1 MNITQENVDALNAVL
16 KVEVEEKDYADKVNQ
31 FLKKQQKTAAMQGF
45 RPGKVPFGLIKK
57 MYGVNAKVEEIQKVI
72 NEGIFKYIEDEKLDV
87 LGQPLP
93 KEDEQQ
99 IDWSAQKE
107 FTFQYELGLSPEINV
122 KLTANKKFTSYDI
135 QPDENLIDKYVEEI
149 TMRYGT
155 VGTGDIVEEK
165 DIVVADIAELENGEL
180 KEGGLAKLANVSIE
194 RVTDDFK
201 KKLLGLAPD
210 AELKVDI
217 AEVYGPGSEAATLLD
232 VTEQDI
238 EAAGNEFQFKV
249 VSISRM
255 QPAELNQ
262 ELFDKVYGVGTV
274 ETIED
279 FRKKLS
285 EEAKGML
292 DGQGKSKLRN
302 DIVEYLLDSVKFDLP
317 DSFLKKFIQATAKEP
332 VTMEQIEAD
341 YDQHSSTF
349 RWQLIENKLIQ
360 ENDIKVEEVEVKN
373 KAKEMIA
380 ANFKQFGQ
388 EVPAEELDNYAA
400 NVLAKQEERQRMY
413 NEIYSDKILELVSSK
428 CKLESKEI
436 TYDDFVKLAAKKNS

>member
-16 KVEVEEKDYADKVNQ
+16 NVEVEEKDYAEKVNQ
-31 FLKKQQKTAAMQGF
+31 FLKKQQKTAALQGF

-72 NEGIFKYIEDEKLDV
+72 NESIFKYIEDEKLDV

-93 KEDEQQ
+93 KEDDQQ
-99 IDWSAQKE
+99 IDWNAQKD
-107 FTFQYELGLSPEINV
+107 FKFQYELGLSPEINV
-122 KLTANKKFTSYDI
+122 KLTASKKFTSYDI
-135 QPDENLIDKYVEEI
+135 KPDENLIDKYVEEI
-149 TMRYGT
+149 TMRYGA
-155 VGTGDIVEEK
+155 VGTGDEVEEK
-165 DIVVADIAELENGEL
+165 DIVVADIAELEGEEV
-180 KEGGLAKLANVSIE
+180 KDGGLSKLANVSTE
-194 RVTDDFK
+194 RVTDTLK
-201 KKLLGLAPD
+201 KKLLGLKPD
-210 AELKVDI
+210 SELKVKIID
-217 AEVYGPGSEAATLLD
+217 VYGSVAEAAKLLD
-232 VTEQDI
+232 CTEEAI
-238 EAAGNEFQFKV
+238 EAAGDDFQFKV

-262 ELFDKVYGVGTV
+262 ELFDKVYSDGSVKSV
-274 ETIED
+274 ED
-279 FRKKLS
+279 FRAKLAD
-285 EEAKGML
+285 EAKGML

-332 VTMEQIEAD
+332 VTMEQVEAD

-360 ENDIKVEEVEVKN
+360 ENDIKVEESEVKD
-373 KAKEMIA
+373 KAKEMIT

-400 NVLAKQEERQRMY
+400 TVLAKQEERQKMY
-413 NEIYSDKILELVSSK
+413 NELYSDKILDLVSSK

-436 TYDDFVKLAAKKNS
+436 TYDEFVKLAAKK